1 MKEKTLKCRI
11 SLAIP
16 ESVEYDG
23 LEWFNGKKIATSYP
37 NILRKFAKEKNL
49 NIDIHTI
56 QGSVEIAPEEI
67 GTIKDISRLNENGF
81 IKPLSL
87 KELIKLES
95 EMKQPKKINKEE
107 EK

>member
-1 MKEKTLKCRI
+1 MKL
-11 SLAIP
+11 
-16 ESVEYDG
+16 
-23 LEWFNGKKIATSYP
+23 
-37 NILRKFAKEKNL
+37 
-49 NIDIHTI
+49 TI
-56 QGSVEIAPEEI
+56 QRDFVLNGVYYFENDEIDPNKI

-95 EMKQPKKINKEE
+95 EMKQPKEINKEE

>member
-1 MKEKTLKCRI
+1 MKL
-11 SLAIP
+11 
-16 ESVEYDG
+16 
-23 LEWFNGKKIATSYP
+23 
-37 NILRKFAKEKNL
+37 
-49 NIDIHTI
+49 TI
-56 QGSVEIAPEEI
+56 QRDFILNGVYYFENDEIAPEEI

-95 EMKQPKKINKEE
+95 ELEQSKKIDEEE

>member
-1 MKEKTLKCRI
+1 MKLVIQRDFV
-11 SLAIP
+11 LNG
-16 ESVEYDG
+16 EYY
-23 LEWFNGKKIATSYP
+23 F
-37 NILRKFAKEKNL
+37 KN
-49 NIDIHTI
+49 D
-56 QGSVEIAPEEI
+56 EIEPDKI
-67 GTIKDISRLNENGF
+67 GTIKDIARLNENGF

>member
-1 MKEKTLKCRI
+1 MKLIIQRDFV
-11 SLAIP
+11 LNG
-16 ESVEYDG
+16 EYYFKDD
-23 LEWFNGKKIATSYP
+23 EIEP
-37 NILRKFAKEKNL
+37 NK
-49 NIDIHTI
+49 
-56 QGSVEIAPEEI
+56 I
-67 GTIKDISRLNENGF
+67 GTIEDISRLNENGF

>member
-1 MKEKTLKCRI
+1 MKLIIQRDFVLNGVYYFENDEIEPEK
-11 SLAIP
+11 
-16 ESVEYDG
+16 V
-23 LEWFNGKKIATSYP
+23 
-37 NILRKFAKEKNL
+37 
-49 NIDIHTI
+49 
-56 QGSVEIAPEEI
+56 

-95 EMKQPKKINKEE
+95 EMKQPKEINKEE

>member
-1 MKEKTLKCRI
+1 MKLIAQRDFI
-11 SLAIP
+11 LNG
-16 ESVEYDG
+16 EYYFEND
-23 LEWFNGKKIATSYP
+23 EIEP
-37 NILRKFAKEKNL
+37 NK
-49 NIDIHTI
+49 
-56 QGSVEIAPEEI
+56 I

-95 EMKQPKKINKEE
+95 EMKQPNKINKEE

>member
-1 MKEKTLKCRI
+1 MKLVVQKDFVLNGEYYFKNDEIEPEK
-11 SLAIP
+11 
-16 ESVEYDG
+16 
-23 LEWFNGKKIATSYP
+23 
-37 NILRKFAKEKNL
+37 
-49 NIDIHTI
+49 
-56 QGSVEIAPEEI
+56 I

>member
-1 MKEKTLKCRI
+1 MKLVVQRDFI
-11 SLAIP
+11 LNG
-16 ESVEYDG
+16 EYYFKND
-23 LEWFNGKKIATSYP
+23 EIEP
-37 NILRKFAKEKNL
+37 NK
-49 NIDIHTI
+49 
-56 QGSVEIAPEEI
+56 I
-67 GTIKDISRLNENGF
+67 GTIQDISRLNENGF

>member
-1 MKEKTLKCRI
+1 MKL
-11 SLAIP
+11 
-16 ESVEYDG
+16 
-23 LEWFNGKKIATSYP
+23 
-37 NILRKFAKEKNL
+37 
-49 NIDIHTI
+49 TI
-56 QGSVEIAPEEI
+56 QKDFVLNGVYYFENDEIEPNKI
-67 GTIKDISRLNENGF
+67 GTIQDIARLNENGF

>member
-1 MKEKTLKCRI
+1 MKLIANKDFTLNGSYYFENDEIEPEK
-11 SLAIP
+11 
-16 ESVEYDG
+16 
-23 LEWFNGKKIATSYP
+23 
-37 NILRKFAKEKNL
+37 
-49 NIDIHTI
+49 
-56 QGSVEIAPEEI
+56 I
-67 GTIKDISRLNENGF
+67 GTKDISRLNEKGF